1 MENSLKCLYS
11 LGYFF
16 NKKKIKITKFIR
28 KRDNYM
34 ALFKIC
40 EYSKSFI
47 NKKEVIQSFTSVA
60 KSKKKNVKIRTNSSS
75 CLLARKLKTEVDG

>member
-1 MENSLKCLYS
+1 
-11 LGYFF
+11 
-16 NKKKIKITKFIR
+16 
-28 KRDNYM
+28 M